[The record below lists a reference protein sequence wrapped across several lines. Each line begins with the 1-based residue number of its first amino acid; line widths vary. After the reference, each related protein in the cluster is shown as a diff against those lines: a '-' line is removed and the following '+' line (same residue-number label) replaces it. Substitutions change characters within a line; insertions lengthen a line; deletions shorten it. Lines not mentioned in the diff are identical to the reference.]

1 MTDDAARIAALE
13 AENFALRSEIERL
26 KPPPRV
32 VKIDGPFALPNLEQV
47 ERLVRRVLD
56 RYPNLYGYVDRGA
69 ITADEFVRMVRGA
82 MLYIASLHRLRG
94 EVMRTHSSLD
104 WLYKAGDYLNSVG
117 HPQTI
122 LRGGSVFVAVV
133 ASGDVCFSPP
143 SLYPQSD
150 FGLIVGQRHNSFPA
164 TNKWLSILGGGDFD
178 SSLIIEPPALR
189 HTPPPPV
196 NIMPAA
202 DWRKEIG

>member
-1 MTDDAARIAALE
+1 MSDDATARLAALE
-13 AENFALRSEIERL
+13 TENAALRAEIERL

-32 VKIDGPFALPNLEQV
+32 VKLGGPFALPDLDQT
-47 ERLVRRVLD
+47 ERLVQRVLD
-56 RYPNLYGYVDRGA
+56 RYPNLYGYADRSSIAPG
-69 ITADEFVRMVRGA
+69 EFVRMVRGA

-94 EVMRTHSSLD
+94 EVARTHSSLD

-150 FGLIVGQRHNSFPA
+150 FGLLVGQRHNSFPA
-164 TNKWLSILGGGDFD
+164 TG
-178 SSLIIEPPALR
+178 
-189 HTPPPPV
+189 
-196 NIMPAA
+196 
-202 DWRKEIG
+202 